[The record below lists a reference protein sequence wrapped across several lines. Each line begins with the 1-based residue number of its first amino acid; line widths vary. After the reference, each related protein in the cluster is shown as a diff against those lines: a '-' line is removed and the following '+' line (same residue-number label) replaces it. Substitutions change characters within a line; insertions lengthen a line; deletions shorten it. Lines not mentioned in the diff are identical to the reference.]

1 MSGLRRAL
9 ACLLLATCACQA
21 IEAPRPASPA
31 PTLALPTAAP
41 LSDNAPSILS
51 DSADADHQLLEE
63 LYRRVTP
70 AVVAVS
76 VYAAADD
83 NAGQK
88 RGSGFLIDDQG
99 RVATNAHVIRGAAA
113 IEVIFHDGRMA
124 PARLLGAD
132 AASDLALLQVEG
144 AAVAGLTPLTLADS
158 DDLRPGQ
165 RAIVIGN
172 PFGLN
177 HSMTQ
182 GIVSATGRRLPP
194 VLLRESDLPPDFSN
208 PAIIQV
214 DASINP
220 GSSGGPLL
228 NARGEVIGVVTAI
241 HSAGGAFQGVGFAV
255 PSNTLRRVA
264 PELIEK
270 GSVRYAWLG
279 ISTLREEDGFSV
291 AALVADLGLTAN
303 KGVLVDRVHVG
314 SPAHR
319 AGLRGGTHLRD
330 LRGVEVCAGGDII
343 VAIEGRFVNN
353 LDELLA
359 WLISHG
365 HPGDE
370 VTLLV
375 VRGEETLELPL
386 ALGARPRPGEETP
399 AAECLEAE

>member
-9 ACLLLATCACQA
+9 VCLLLATCACQA
-21 IEAPRPASPA
+21 VEAPRPASPA
-31 PTLALPTAAP
+31 PILPAPTDAP
-41 LSDNAPSILS
+41 LSDAASALR
-51 DSADADHQLLEE
+51 DSADADHHLLEE

-70 AVVAVS
+70 AVVAVT

-83 NAGQK
+83 DAGQA
-88 RGSGFLIDDQG
+88 RGSGFLIDDAG
-99 RVATNAHVIRGAAA
+99 RVATNAHVIRDAAR
-113 IEVIFHDGRMA
+113 IELVFHDGRMA

-132 AASDLALLQVEG
+132 VASDLALLQVDA
-144 AAVAGLTPLTLADS
+144 AAVAGLTPLRLADS
-158 DDLRPGQ
+158 DDVRPGQ

-182 GIVSATGRRLPP
+182 GIVSATGRQLPP
-194 VLLRESDLPPDFSN
+194 ALLTSAGLPPDFSN

-220 GSSGGPLL
+220 GTSGGPLL
-228 NARGEVIGVVTAI
+228 NSRGEVIGVATAI
-241 HSAGGAFQGVGFAV
+241 HSAGSAFQGVGFAV
-255 PSNTLRRVA
+255 PSNTLRRVT

-319 AGLRGGTHLRD
+319 AGLRGGSQLRA

-343 VAIEGRFVNN
+343 VAVDGHFVNN

-359 WLISHG
+359 WLVSHG

-375 VRGEETLELPL
+375 VRDGETLELPL
-386 ALGARPRPGEETP
+386 SLGARPRPGEEP
-399 AAECLEAE
+399 AALECMEAG

>member
-1 MSGLRRAL
+1 MSGRGRLLTA
-9 ACLLLATCACQA
+9 LLLLTCACQA
-21 IEAPRPASPA
+21 IELPRPASPA
-31 PTLALPTAAP
+31 PTLAAPTGAPVSDTAA
-41 LSDNAPSILS
+41 AALS
-51 DSADADHQLLEE
+51 DSADADYRLLEE

-70 AVVAVS
+70 AVVAIAVS
-76 VYAAADD
+76 SAP
-83 NAGQK
+83 GQG
-88 RGSGFLIDDQG
+88 RGSGFLIDEEG
-99 RVATNAHVIRGAAA
+99 HIATNAHVIRGAAG
-113 IEVIFHDGRMA
+113 IEVTFHDGRSA
-124 PARLLGAD
+124 PASLRGAD
-132 AASDLALLQVEG
+132 GTSDLALLQVDA
-144 AAVAGLTPLTLADS
+144 AAVAGLTPLALADS
-158 DDLRPGQ
+158 DNVRPGQ

-182 GIVSATGRRLPP
+182 GIVSATGRQLPP
-194 VLLRESDLPPDFSN
+194 ALLREAGLPPEFSN
-208 PAIIQV
+208 PAIIQI
-214 DASINP
+214 DAGINP
-220 GSSGGPLL
+220 GSSGGPVL
-228 NARGEVIGVVTAI
+228 NAAGRVIGVATAI
-241 HSAGGAFQGVGFAV
+241 HSAGGAFQGVGFAI

-279 ISTLREEDGFSV
+279 IATLREEDGFSV

-319 AGLRGGTHLRD
+319 AGLRGGSQLRT

-343 VAIEGRFVNN
+343 VAIDGHFVNN

-359 WLISHG
+359 WLVSHG

-375 VRGEETLELPL
+375 VRGGETLELPL
-386 ALGARPRPGEETP
+386 SLGARPRPGEETP
-399 AAECLEAE
+399 AAECLEAG